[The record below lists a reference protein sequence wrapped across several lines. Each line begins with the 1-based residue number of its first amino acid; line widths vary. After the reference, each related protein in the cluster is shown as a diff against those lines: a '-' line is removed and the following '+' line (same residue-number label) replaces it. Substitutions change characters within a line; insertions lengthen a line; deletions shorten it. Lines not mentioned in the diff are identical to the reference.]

1 MNRVLHRYRFTLVF
15 LLIGVVV
22 VGVGWYVVS
31 DILHAKRQVQQMYS
45 GTVQGIDL
53 IGDLLYSTQETRR
66 TMLYALTTDDPNLQ
80 IEYADQSHE
89 AGKRIAE
96 LITAERQHAR
106 SQNMINAI
114 DMFERDWLHYL
125 KNRDEVIGLILQGSI
140 KEAAESDQKNGIP
153 AFNKV
158 RDDLHLIEQ
167 LYKTD
172 AETHLDSVNR
182 AFDQTLYKLVTIL
195 FITLLLTVIVIRT
208 IQRGRMLRAMKRA
221 NDELSAALQQLQE
234 TQVEL
239 QLAKEEAEAA
249 NQAKSTFLAN
259 MSHEL
264 RTPLNAIIGYSEM
277 LQEEASDTGQ
287 DEFVPDLQKIQT
299 AGRHLLALINDILD
313 LSKIEAGK
321 IELYFETF
329 DLPALVSELESTI
342 KPLAAKNNNTL
353 VVHADPALGTM
364 YADLTKV
371 RQSLLNLLSN
381 ACKFTKAG
389 EVSLEVVRRESD
401 GREWINFSVK
411 DSGIGITKEQ
421 MNKLFQP
428 FSQADA
434 STTREFGGTG
444 LGLVITKKFCE
455 MMGGTMGVQSV
466 RGEGSTFLIT
476 LPADVRR
483 EPSGADAA
491 PESSTSAVAVETLA
505 ADASTVLVV
514 DDDPVVR
521 DLMQRALAKAGY
533 RVECATD
540 GEEALQLARTIRP
553 EAITLDVMMPG
564 VDGWATLAA
573 LKADPELADIPV
585 IMLTIV
591 DDKNKGYALGAADY
605 MTKPFDRERLTATL
619 AKYRRNAA
627 AMGGAANKDAPA
639 LVVEDDEMARSLLVR
654 VLEQEGWR
662 VREAADGRAALE
674 QVAAERPQLI
684 LLDLMMPEMDGFEF
698 VHELHKLPDGNRIP
712 IVVIT
717 AKDITLED
725 RLRLSGHVEKI
736 LEKGSYSREELLGAI
751 KEMVEVGVRRRS
763 HSAVKLPS

>member
-1 MNRVLHRYRFTLVF
+1 VF

-31 DILHAKRQVQQMYS
+31 DLLRAKRQVQQMYT

-80 IEYADQSHE
+80 IEYADQSHV
-89 AGKRIAE
+89 AGETIGQ
-96 LITAERQHAR
+96 LVTAERRYAR
-106 SQNMINAI
+106 SQQLIDAI
-114 DMFERDWLHYL
+114 DTFERNWTNYL

-158 RDDLHLIEQ
+158 RDDLLRIEQ
-167 LYKTD
+167 LYMAD
-172 AETHLDSVNR
+172 AENQLNSVNR
-182 AFDQTLYKLVTIL
+182 SFDNTLYKLVTIL
-195 FITLLLTVIVIRT
+195 FVTLLLAVVVIRT

-221 NDELSAALQQLQE
+221 NDELSNALQQLQE
-234 TQVEL
+234 TQAEL

-321 IELYFETF
+321 IELYLESF
-329 DLPALVSELESTI
+329 DLPALVSEMESTI
-342 KPLAAKNNNTL
+342 KPLAAKNQNTL
-353 VVHADPALGTM
+353 VVKADPELGTM
-364 YADLTKV
+364 HADLTKV

-389 EVSLEVVRRESD
+389 IVTLEVVRREAD
-401 GREWINFSVK
+401 GNEWINFSVK

-455 MMGGTMGVQSV
+455 MMGGTMGVSSV
-466 RGEGSTFLIT
+466 RGEGSTFAIK
-476 LPADVRR
+476 LPADVRSFS
-483 EPSGADAA
+483 PDPTLPAPADAA
-491 PESSTSAVAVETLA
+491 RAHQPV
-505 ADASTVLVV
+505 ADAGTVLVV
-514 DDDPVVR
+514 DDDPVAR
-521 DLMQRALAKAGY
+521 DLLQRALGKAGY

-540 GEEALQLARTIRP
+540 GEEALQLARTLRP

-573 LKADPELADIPV
+573 LKADPALADIPV

-605 MTKPFDRERLTATL
+605 LTKPFDREQLAATL
-619 AKYRRNAA
+619 AKYRRAA
-627 AMGGAANKDAPA
+627 TNRNAPA
-639 LVVEDDEMARSLLVR
+639 LVVEDDEATRALLVR
-654 VLEQEGWR
+654 MLEQEGWR
-662 VREAADGRAALE
+662 VREADNGRVALAQVTEE
-674 QVAAERPQLI
+674 QPQLI

-698 VHELHKLPDGNRIP
+698 VQELHKRPGAHSIP
-712 IVVIT
+712 VVVIT

-725 RLRLSGHVEKI
+725 RLRLSGYVEKI
-736 LEKGSYSREELLGAI
+736 LEKGSYNRDDLLRAVR
-751 KEMVEVGVRRRS
+751 EMVEISVRRRGDDS
-763 HSAVKLPS
+763 LVKLPS

>member
-22 VGVGWYVVS
+22 IGVGWYVVS
-31 DILHAKRQVQQMYS
+31 DLLRAKRQVQQMYT

-80 IEYADQSHE
+80 IGYADQSHE
-89 AGKRIAE
+89 AGESIAQ
-96 LITAERQHAR
+96 LITAERQYAK
-106 SQNMINAI
+106 SQQLIDAI
-114 DMFERDWLHYL
+114 DMFERDWAHYL

-158 RDDLHLIEQ
+158 RDDLLRIEQ
-167 LYKTD
+167 LYKAD
-172 AETHLDSVNR
+172 AESQLDSVNR
-182 AFDQTLYKLVTIL
+182 SFDQTLYKLVTIL
-195 FITLLLTVIVIRT
+195 FVTLLLAVVVIRT

-221 NDELSAALQQLQE
+221 NDELSDALQQLQE
-234 TQVEL
+234 TQAEL

-287 DEFVPDLQKIQT
+287 DEFVPDLQKIQI

-321 IELYFETF
+321 TELYLESF
-329 DLPALVSELESTI
+329 DLSALVSEMESTI
-342 KPLAAKNNNTL
+342 KPLAAKNENAL
-353 VVHADPALGTM
+353 VVQADPELGTM
-364 YADLTKV
+364 HADLTKV

-389 EVSLEVVRRESD
+389 TVTLEVVRSKTD
-401 GREWINFSVK
+401 GREWINFNVK

-455 MMGGTMGVQSV
+455 MMGGTMGVSSV
-466 RGEGSTFLIT
+466 RGEGSTFAIK
-476 LPADVRR
+476 LPADVRS
-483 EPSGADAA
+483 ESPDTTTTAPASGGGAARAELLDEDAG
-491 PESSTSAVAVETLA
+491 
-505 ADASTVLVV
+505 TVLVV
-514 DDDPVVR
+514 DDDPVAR
-521 DLMQRALAKAGY
+521 DLLQRALSKAGF

-540 GEEALQLARTIRP
+540 GEEALQLARTLRP

-573 LKADPELADIPV
+573 LKADPALADIPV

-605 MTKPFDRERLTATL
+605 MTKPFDREQLAATL
-619 AKYRRNAA
+619 AKYRRTATNR
-627 AMGGAANKDAPA
+627 NAPA
-639 LVVEDDEMARSLLVR
+639 LVVEDDEATRALLVR
-654 VLEQEGWR
+654 MLEQEGWH
-662 VREAADGRAALE
+662 VREAANGRAALA
-674 QVAAERPQLI
+674 QVAEEQPQLI

-698 VHELHKLPDGNRIP
+698 VQELHKLPGARSIP
-712 IVVIT
+712 VVVIT

-725 RLRLSGHVEKI
+725 RLRLSGYVEKI
-736 LEKGSYSREELLGAI
+736 LEKGSYSRDDLLRAVR
-751 KEMVEVGVRRRS
+751 EMVEVSVRNRAS
-763 HSAVKLPS
+763 DSLAKLPS

>member
-1 MNRVLHRYRFTLVF
+1 MNRVLHRYRFSLVF

-31 DILHAKRQVQQMYS
+31 DLLRAKRQVQQMYT

-80 IEYADQSHE
+80 IEYADQSHV
-89 AGKRIAE
+89 AGETIGQ
-96 LITAERQHAR
+96 LVTAERRYAR
-106 SQNMINAI
+106 SQQLIDAI
-114 DMFERDWLHYL
+114 DTFERNWTNYL

-158 RDDLHLIEQ
+158 RDDLLRIEQ
-167 LYKTD
+167 LYMAD
-172 AETHLDSVNR
+172 AENQLNSVNR
-182 AFDQTLYKLVTIL
+182 SFDNTLYKLVTIL
-195 FITLLLTVIVIRT
+195 FVTLLLAVVVIRT

-221 NDELSAALQQLQE
+221 NDELSNALQQLQE
-234 TQVEL
+234 TQAEL

-321 IELYFETF
+321 IELYLESF
-329 DLPALVSELESTI
+329 DLPALVSEMESTI
-342 KPLAAKNNNTL
+342 KPLAAKNQNTL
-353 VVHADPALGTM
+353 VVKADPELGTM
-364 YADLTKV
+364 HADLTKV

-389 EVSLEVVRRESD
+389 IVTLEVVRREAD
-401 GREWINFSVK
+401 GNEWINFSVK

-455 MMGGTMGVQSV
+455 MMGGTMGVSSV
-466 RGEGSTFLIT
+466 RGEGSTFAIK
-476 LPADVRR
+476 LPADVRSFS
-483 EPSGADAA
+483 PDPTLPAPADAA
-491 PESSTSAVAVETLA
+491 RAHQPV
-505 ADASTVLVV
+505 ADAGTVLVV
-514 DDDPVVR
+514 DDDPVAR
-521 DLMQRALAKAGY
+521 DLLQRALGKAGY

-540 GEEALQLARTIRP
+540 GEEALQLARTLRP

-573 LKADPELADIPV
+573 LKADPALADIPV

-605 MTKPFDRERLTATL
+605 LTKPFDREQLAATL
-619 AKYRRNAA
+619 AKYRRAA
-627 AMGGAANKDAPA
+627 TNRNAPA
-639 LVVEDDEMARSLLVR
+639 LVVEDDEATRALLVR
-654 VLEQEGWR
+654 MLEQEGWR
-662 VREAADGRAALE
+662 VREADNGRVALAQVTEE
-674 QVAAERPQLI
+674 QPQLI

-698 VHELHKLPDGNRIP
+698 VQELHKRPGAHSIP
-712 IVVIT
+712 VVVIT

-725 RLRLSGHVEKI
+725 RLRLSGYVEKI
-736 LEKGSYSREELLGAI
+736 LEKGSYNRDDLLRAVR
-751 KEMVEVGVRRRS
+751 EMVEISVRRRGDDS
-763 HSAVKLPS
+763 LVKLPS

>member
-31 DILHAKRQVQQMYS
+31 DLLRAKRQVQQMYT

-80 IEYADQSHE
+80 IVYADQSHE
-89 AGKRIAE
+89 AGESIAQ
-96 LITAERQHAR
+96 LVTAERLHAK
-106 SQNMINAI
+106 SQQLLDAI
-114 DMFERDWLHYL
+114 DTFERDWANYL

-158 RDDLHLIEQ
+158 RDDLLRIEQ
-167 LYKTD
+167 LYKAD
-172 AETHLDSVNR
+172 AESQLTSVNQS
-182 AFDQTLYKLVTIL
+182 FDNTLYKLVTIL
-195 FITLLLTVIVIRT
+195 FVTLLLAVVVIRT

-221 NDELSAALQQLQE
+221 NDELSDALRQLQE
-234 TQVEL
+234 TQAEL

-321 IELYFETF
+321 IELYLETF
-329 DLPALVSELESTI
+329 DLSALVGEMESTI
-342 KPLAAKNNNTL
+342 KPLAAKNGNAL
-353 VVHADPALGTM
+353 VVNADPELGTM
-364 YADLTKV
+364 HADLTKV

-389 EVSLEVVRRESD
+389 TVTLEVARSNAD
-401 GREWINFSVK
+401 GREWINFSVR

-455 MMGGTMGVQSV
+455 MMGGTMGVSSV
-466 RGEGSTFLIT
+466 RGEGSTFAIK
-476 LPADVRR
+476 LPADVRNETPHTTASAPGGEAR
-483 EPSGADAA
+483 AELVGDAG
-491 PESSTSAVAVETLA
+491 
-505 ADASTVLVV
+505 TVLVV
-514 DDDPVVR
+514 DDDPVAR
-521 DLMQRALAKAGY
+521 DLLQRALGKAGF

-540 GEEALQLARTIRP
+540 GEEALQLARTLRP

-573 LKADPELADIPV
+573 LKADPTLADIPV

-605 MTKPFDRERLTATL
+605 MTKPFDREQLAATL
-619 AKYRRNAA
+619 AKYRRAA
-627 AMGGAANKDAPA
+627 PNQNAPA
-639 LVVEDDEMARSLLVR
+639 LVVEDDEATRALLVR
-654 VLEQEGWR
+654 MLEQEGWQ
-662 VREAADGRAALE
+662 VREAANGRVALA
-674 QVAAERPQLI
+674 QVAEEQPQLI

-698 VHELHKLPDGNRIP
+698 VQELRKLPGARSIP
-712 IVVIT
+712 VVVIT

-725 RLRLSGHVEKI
+725 RLRLSGYVEKI
-736 LEKGSYSREELLGAI
+736 LEKGSYSRDDLLRAVR
-751 KEMVEVGVRRRS
+751 EMVEVSVRTRGS
-763 HSAVKLPS
+763 DSLVNLPS

>member
-1 MNRVLHRYRFTLVF
+1 
-15 LLIGVVV
+15 LIGVAVI
-22 VGVGWYVVS
+22 GVGWYIVRDLVR
-31 DILHAKRQVQQMYS
+31 ANQQVEQMYR
-45 GTVQGIDL
+45 GTAQGIDL
-53 IGDLLYSTQETRR
+53 LGDLQYQTQEVRR
-66 TMLYALTTDDPNLQ
+66 IMLYTFTTDDPNLQ
-80 IEYADQSHE
+80 VEYADQSHAAE
-89 AGKRIAE
+89 ARIAS
-96 LITAERQHAR
+96 LIVEERQQAKSAHLLQAV
-106 SQNMINAI
+106 
-114 DMFERDWLHYL
+114 DKFEQDWAAYL
-125 KNRDEVIGLILQGSI
+125 KTRDEVLGTILQGSI
-140 KEAAESDQKNGIP
+140 KDAVQIDQTTSIP
-153 AFNKV
+153 AFNQV
-158 RDDLHLIEQ
+158 RADLQQIKE

-172 AETHLDSVNR
+172 AENQLAEVNR
-182 AFDQTLYKLVTIL
+182 SFNRTLYKLVTIL
-195 FITLLLTVIVIRT
+195 FVTLLLAVVVIRT
-208 IQRGRMLRAMKRA
+208 IQRGRMLRALKRA
-221 NDELSAALQQLQE
+221 NAELSNALGQLQE
-234 TQVEL
+234 TQAQL

-277 LQEEASDTGQ
+277 LQEEAADTGQ

-321 IELYFETF
+321 IELYLESF
-329 DLPALVSELESTI
+329 DLSALVGEVESTI
-342 KPLAAKNNNTL
+342 KPLAAKNENAL
-353 VVHADPALGTM
+353 VVHAAPELGTM
-364 YADLTKV
+364 HADLTKV

-389 EVSLEVVRRESD
+389 TVTLEVVRSEAD

-455 MMGGTMGVQSV
+455 MMGGTMGVSSV
-466 RGEGSTFLIT
+466 RGEGSTFVIK
-476 LPADVRR
+476 LPADVRSEWPDTATTTAPAPGGEAHA
-483 EPSGADAA
+483 EPRDGDAG
-491 PESSTSAVAVETLA
+491 
-505 ADASTVLVV
+505 TVLVV
-514 DDDPVVR
+514 DDDPAAR
-521 DLMQRALAKAGY
+521 DLLQRALGKAGF

-540 GEEALQLARTIRP
+540 GEEALQLARTLRP

-573 LKADPELADIPV
+573 LKADPALADIPV

-605 MTKPFDRERLTATL
+605 MTKPFDREQLAATL
-619 AKYRRNAA
+619 AKYRRVATNR
-627 AMGGAANKDAPA
+627 NAPA
-639 LVVEDDEMARSLLVR
+639 LVVEDDEAARALLVR
-654 VLEQEGWR
+654 VLEQEGWQ
-662 VREAADGRAALE
+662 VREAANGRDALA
-674 QVAAERPQLI
+674 QVAEEQPQLI

-698 VHELHKLPDGNRIP
+698 VQELHKLPGARSIP
-712 IVVIT
+712 VVVIT

-725 RLRLSGHVEKI
+725 RLRLNGYVEKI
-736 LEKGSYSREELLGAI
+736 LEKGTYSRDDLLRAVR
-751 KEMVEVGVRRRS
+751 EMVEVSVRTRGGDS
-763 HSAVKLPS
+763 LVKLPS

>member
-1 MNRVLHRYRFTLVF
+1 MNRTLHRYRFSLIF
-15 LLIGVVV
+15 LLIGVAVI
-22 VGVGWYVVS
+22 GVGWYIVRDLVR
-31 DILHAKRQVQQMYS
+31 ANQQVEQMYR
-45 GTVQGIDL
+45 GTAQGIDL
-53 IGDLLYSTQETRR
+53 LGDLQYQTQEVRR
-66 TMLYALTTDDPNLQ
+66 IMLYTFTTDDPNLQ
-80 IEYADQSHE
+80 VEYADQSHAAE
-89 AGKRIAE
+89 ARIAS
-96 LITAERQHAR
+96 LIVEERQQAKSAHLLQAV
-106 SQNMINAI
+106 
-114 DMFERDWLHYL
+114 DKFEQDWAAYL
-125 KNRDEVIGLILQGSI
+125 KTRDEVLGTILQGSI
-140 KEAAESDQKNGIP
+140 KDAVQIDQTTSIP
-153 AFNKV
+153 AFNQV
-158 RDDLHLIEQ
+158 RADLQQIKE

-172 AETHLDSVNR
+172 AENQLAEVNR
-182 AFDQTLYKLVTIL
+182 SFNRTLYKLVTIL
-195 FITLLLTVIVIRT
+195 FVTLLLAVVVIRT
-208 IQRGRMLRAMKRA
+208 IQRGRMLRALKRA
-221 NDELSAALQQLQE
+221 NAELSNALGQLQE
-234 TQVEL
+234 TQAQL

-277 LQEEASDTGQ
+277 LQEEAADTGQ

-321 IELYFETF
+321 IELYLESF
-329 DLPALVSELESTI
+329 DLSALVGEVESTI
-342 KPLAAKNNNTL
+342 KPLAAKNENAL
-353 VVHADPALGTM
+353 VVHAAPELGTM
-364 YADLTKV
+364 HADLTKV

-389 EVSLEVVRRESD
+389 TVTLEVVRSEAD

-455 MMGGTMGVQSV
+455 MMGGTMGVSSV
-466 RGEGSTFLIT
+466 RGEGSTFVIK
-476 LPADVRR
+476 LPADVRSEWPDTATTTAPAPGGEAHA
-483 EPSGADAA
+483 EPRDGDAG
-491 PESSTSAVAVETLA
+491 
-505 ADASTVLVV
+505 TVLVV
-514 DDDPVVR
+514 DDDPAAR
-521 DLMQRALAKAGY
+521 DLLQRALGKAGF

-540 GEEALQLARTIRP
+540 GEEALQLARTLRP

-573 LKADPELADIPV
+573 LKADPALADIPV

-605 MTKPFDRERLTATL
+605 MTKPFDREQLAATL
-619 AKYRRNAA
+619 AKYRRVATNR
-627 AMGGAANKDAPA
+627 NAPA
-639 LVVEDDEMARSLLVR
+639 LVVEDDEAARALLVR
-654 VLEQEGWR
+654 VLEQEGWQ
-662 VREAADGRAALE
+662 VREAANGRDALA
-674 QVAAERPQLI
+674 QVAEEQPQLI

-698 VHELHKLPDGNRIP
+698 VQELHKLPGARSIP
-712 IVVIT
+712 VVVIT

-725 RLRLSGHVEKI
+725 RLRLNGYVEKI
-736 LEKGSYSREELLGAI
+736 LEKGTYSRDDLLRAVR
-751 KEMVEVGVRRRS
+751 EMVEVSVRTRGGDS
-763 HSAVKLPS
+763 LVKLPS

>member
-1 MNRVLHRYRFTLVF
+1 MF

-22 VGVGWYVVS
+22 VGVGWYVVR
-31 DILHAKRQVQQMYS
+31 DILRAKRQVQQMYT

-89 AGKRIAE
+89 AGKRIAQ
-96 LITAERQHAR
+96 LVTAERRYAKSHQLL
-106 SQNMINAI
+106 NAI
-114 DMFERDWLHYL
+114 DTFERDWAHYL
-125 KNRDEVIGLILQGSI
+125 ENRDEVIGLILQGSI

-158 RDDLHLIEQ
+158 RDDLFQIEQ
-167 LYKTD
+167 LYKAD
-172 AETHLDSVNR
+172 AANQLDSVNR
-182 AFDQTLYKLVTIL
+182 SFDQTLYKLVTIL
-195 FITLLLTVIVIRT
+195 FVTLLLAVVVIRT

-221 NDELSAALQQLQE
+221 NDELSDALRQLQE
-234 TQVEL
+234 TQAQL

-321 IELYFETF
+321 IELYLESF
-329 DLPALVSELESTI
+329 DLPALVGELASTI
-342 KPLAAKNNNTL
+342 KPLAAKNDNTL
-353 VVHADPALGTM
+353 VVQADPALGTM
-364 YADLTKV
+364 HADLTKV

-389 EVSLEVVRRESD
+389 TVTLEVARSETG
-401 GREWINFSVK
+401 GREWVNFSVK

-455 MMGGTMGVQSV
+455 MMGGTMGVSSV
-466 RGEGSTFLIT
+466 RGEGSTFVIK
-476 LPADVRR
+476 LPADVRSESPEATSAPAPGGEAR
-483 EPSGADAA
+483 AEPSVGDAG
-491 PESSTSAVAVETLA
+491 
-505 ADASTVLVV
+505 TVLVV
-514 DDDPVVR
+514 DDDPVAR
-521 DLMQRALAKAGY
+521 DLLQRALGKAGF

-540 GEEALQLARTIRP
+540 GEEALQLARALRP

-564 VDGWATLAA
+564 IDGWATLAA
-573 LKADPELADIPV
+573 LKADPALADIPV

-605 MTKPFDRERLTATL
+605 MTKPFGREQLAATL
-619 AKYRRNAA
+619 AKYRRAATNRNA
-627 AMGGAANKDAPA
+627 A
-639 LVVEDDEMARSLLVR
+639 LVVEDDEAARALLVR
-654 VLEQEGWR
+654 ALEQEGWHVRQAANGR
-662 VREAADGRAALE
+662 VALA
-674 QVAAERPQLI
+674 QVAEEQPQLI

-698 VHELHKLPDGNRIP
+698 VQELHKLPGARSIP
-712 IVVIT
+712 VVVIT

-725 RLRLSGHVEKI
+725 RLRLSGYVEKI
-736 LEKGSYSREELLGAI
+736 LEKGTYSRDDLLRAVR
-751 KEMVEVGVRRRS
+751 EMVELSVRTRGRDS
-763 HSAVKLPS
+763 VVKLPS